1 MGQSFFPKLCP
12 TPVDLSVADIRWKIA
27 TQWSDVAQWLAYRKP
42 TSLCR
47 MVRLNTHYDVPP
59 GLELSGGWGFSP
71 PPQFMS
77 TDAHFWVKI
86 GFKFQFLGKISNIS
100 TSDPPALLG
109 QFQHCNTLL
118 TKLGPRCTSR
128 DMSNLEWPRHI
139 SPTGHPI
146 HFIFGSRSGFSGSMD
161 RMALF
166 PVRSNPKWR
175 PWHEMTWHD
184 RIYIE
189 KSWTISP
196 FAELIWP
203 LFTFYGANYFYRAMH
218 YTVQSAVLR

>member
-1 MGQSFFPKLCP
+1 MENCDP
-12 TPVDLSVADIRWKIA
+12 
-27 TQWSDVAQWLAYRKP
+27 
-42 TSLCR
+42 
-47 MVRLNTHYDVPP
+47 MVRCSAMASLQETNITVSNGTIEYSLWRPLRVGIVGGLGVQPP
-59 GLELSGGWGFSP
+59 SS
-71 PPQFMS
+71 QFMS

-118 TKLGPRCTSR
+118 TKSGPRCTSR

-184 RIYIE
+184 RR
-189 KSWTISP
+189 
-196 FAELIWP
+196 
-203 LFTFYGANYFYRAMH
+203 YRQEPSDIAFC
-218 YTVQSAVLR
+218 